1 MEKDIRIFAA
11 HKHRTHDKLRDKLKR
26 WFWVEKFNNPAGI
39 ITLLL
44 ISLLFGGLI
53 AYKGFVAGAL
63 ILVVLFAP
71 PVIYGIVAYPMFGI
85 SILLITAYL
94 LFFIMRV
101 GINFPLGTIMDG
113 IQALLILG
121 FFIYQ
126 RKNPDWT
133 VFRGP
138 ISFMILVWIGYNIIE
153 VINPAAE
160 SRLAWVY
167 TIRAVALVMLMYFV
181 FMFQIKTVNAI
192 RGIIKMWLCLSI
204 FAAFYAYKQ
213 EYIGFTAAEDEWLH
227 SDPNIA
233 NLLFIAG
240 RWRKFSIFSDPVAF
254 SYNMVVSSILCIGLL
269 TYVKTIWKKVVLALL
284 IALFFS
290 AMLFSGTRG
299 AYVLLPAAMV
309 LFLILRFS
317 KEVMVGTAIAGVFIV
332 FLIFVPTSNPNIVRF
347 QTAFKPSDDESF
359 KLRTANQKRIQP
371 YIWAHPIG
379 GGLGAT
385 GAWGQR
391 FAPNS
396 FLANFPPDSGY
407 VRIAVELGW
416 IGLFLFCLFMFF
428 ILREGINNYFLIQ
441 NPELKTYCMT
451 MLMIVFAYNIGNYPQ
466 EALVQF
472 PSNIYFYVATALIN
486 VTRRID
492 MKEIKLKAR
501 RTKQALL

>member
-1 MEKDIRIFAA
+1 MADDIQIVVQNNASGR
-11 HKHRTHDKLRDKLKR
+11 DLRSRLR
-26 WFWVEKFNNPAGI
+26 HLFWVQKLSNTTGLFI
-39 ITLLL
+39 LLA
-44 ISLLFGGLI
+44 ISLVL
-53 AYKGFVAGAL
+53 GAL
-63 ILVVLFAP
+63 IAHYGIFACAAILGLMIGP
-71 PVIYGIVAYPMFGI
+71 LTIYGIVIFPLFGI
-85 SILLITAYL
+85 SFLLIMAYL
-94 LFFIMRV
+94 LFFIMRL
-101 GINFPLGTIMDG
+101 GIDFPLGTVMDG
-113 IQALLILG
+113 IQVLLILG

-126 RKNPDWT
+126 KKYPDWT

-138 ISFMILVWIGYNIIE
+138 VSFMILVWIAYNVIE
-153 VINPAAE
+153 VANPVAE

-167 TIRAVALVMLMYFV
+167 TIRSVAIVMLMYFI
-181 FMFQIKTVNAI
+181 FMFQIKTVRAI
-192 RGIIKMWLCLSI
+192 RNLLYMWLILSV
-204 FAAFYAYKQ
+204 FAALYAYKQ
-213 EYIGFTAAEDEWLH
+213 EYIGFSTAEDEWLH

-254 SYNMVVSSILCIGLL
+254 SYNMVVSSILCIALL
-269 TYVKTIWKKVVLALL
+269 TIVKKTWKKVVLAIL

-299 AYVLLPAAMV
+299 AYVLLPAAMA

-317 KEVMVGTAIAGVFIV
+317 RQVLVGTAIAGVFIL
-332 FLIFVPTSNPNIVRF
+332 FLIFVPTADPNIVRF

-371 YIWAHPIG
+371 YIWTHPMG

-416 IGLFLFCLFMFF
+416 IGLLLFCILMYF
-428 ILREGINNYFLIQ
+428 ILREGVNNYFLIE
-441 NPELKTYCMT
+441 NKELKTYCMA
-451 MLMIVFAYNIGNYPQ
+451 MLLIVFAYNIGNYPQ

-472 PSNIYFYVATALIN
+472 PSNIYFYLAVALIN
-486 VTRRID
+486 VTKRID
-492 MKEIKLKAR
+492 DREAVLKEKTSI
-501 RTKQALL
+501 